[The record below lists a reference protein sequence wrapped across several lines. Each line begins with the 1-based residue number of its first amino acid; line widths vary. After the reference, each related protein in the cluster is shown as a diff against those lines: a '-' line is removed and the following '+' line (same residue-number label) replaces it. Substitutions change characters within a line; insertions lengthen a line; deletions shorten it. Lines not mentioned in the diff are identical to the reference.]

1 MDATVNTFFNLTIAS
16 LVVSSLTAGCRCGSD
31 TSAPPRNSSSSSFSS
46 SSSAEISDN
55 PESKLLARGKL
66 VYSNNCIS
74 CHNRD
79 PKLPGSLG
87 PEIFGSTS
95 ELLTARLLRAEYPAG
110 YTPKRQ
116 SHAMPALP
124 HLAADIDALT
134 AYLNKN

>member
-1 MDATVNTFFNLTIAS
+1 MDATVNTFFNLTIAI

-31 TSAPPRNSSSSSFSS
+31 TSAPPRNSSSS

-95 ELLTARLLRAEYPAG
+95 ELLTARILRAEYPAG